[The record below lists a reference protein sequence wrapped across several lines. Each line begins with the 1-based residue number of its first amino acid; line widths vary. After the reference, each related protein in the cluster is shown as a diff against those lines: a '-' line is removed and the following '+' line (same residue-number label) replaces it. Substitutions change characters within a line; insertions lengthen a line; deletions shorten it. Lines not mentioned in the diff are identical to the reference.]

1 MSCAPN
7 GSLTRGADIASMNV
21 VAFVPGP
28 VLASPTIRT
37 GRRSALV
44 GIAARGRSNL
54 SRNEWVRRR
63 RLFSSDRTDG
73 QRPSEPRD

>member
-44 GIAARGRSNL
+44 GLAARGRSK
-54 SRNEWVRRR
+54 
-63 RLFSSDRTDG
+63 
-73 QRPSEPRD
+73 RPPHEPNSNP